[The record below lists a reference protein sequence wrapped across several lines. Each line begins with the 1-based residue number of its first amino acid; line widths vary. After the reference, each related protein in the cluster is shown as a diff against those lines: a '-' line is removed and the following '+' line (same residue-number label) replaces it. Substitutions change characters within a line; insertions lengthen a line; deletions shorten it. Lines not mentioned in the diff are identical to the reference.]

1 MLPIFECVQCFVSGG
16 QEVERMMPTPQ
27 TPPSLSSNP
36 PLDPHPIVL
45 QPACPYFT
53 QKQISAL
60 STRLRSPVLSENKE
74 IQIRLQACFWIE
86 EVGNLLQ

>member
-27 TPPSLSSNP
+27 TPPSPSSNP

-45 QPACPYFT
+45 QPAYPYFT
-53 QKQISAL
+53 QKQISTL

-86 EVGNLLQ
+86 EVGNFLQ